1 MVSVIKGDIMASRKF
16 LDQEKWLIPL
26 KKLLGSWGKTPEN
39 WELVWGDFFQI
50 EMANPEEAL
59 KKALEIKA
67 LIKKIQPVQESKK
80 ISTLDVR
87 MAIGIGEKTYTGKRV
102 SESNGPAFIHAGEQF
117 DQLKKQGRSIGVK
130 SPWPELDE
138 ELNLYLKLVDTFM
151 DKWSISSAEIIEIA
165 LKNPGFTQTE
175 IGKILGIKQSGV
187 SLRWN
192 RAHTDE
198 LLEVEKM
205 FNKKIKSKLK

>member
-1 MVSVIKGDIMASRKF
+1 MISVIKGDITASRKL

-50 EMANPEEAL
+50 EVANPEEAL

-138 ELNLYLKLVDTFM
+138 ELNLYLKLADTFM

>member
-1 MVSVIKGDIMASRKF
+1 MISVIKGDIMASRKL
-16 LDQEKWLIPL
+16 LDQEKWLTPL

-50 EMANPEEAL
+50 EVANPEETL
-59 KKALEIKA
+59 KKALEIKS
-67 LIKKIQPVQESKK
+67 LIKKIQPVQKNKK

-102 SESNGPAFIHAGEQF
+102 SESNGPAFIYAGEQF
-117 DQLKKQGRSIGVK
+117 DQLKRQNRSIGIK

-138 ELNLYLKLVDTFM
+138 ELNLYLKLAGTFM

-165 LKNPGFTQTE
+165 LKNPELTQTD

>member
-1 MVSVIKGDIMASRKF
+1 MISVIKGDITASRKL

-26 KKLLGSWGKTPEN
+26 KKLLGSWGKTPEK

-50 EMANPEEAL
+50 EVANPEEAL

-138 ELNLYLKLVDTFM
+138 ELNLYLKLADTFM

-192 RAHTDE
+192 
-198 LLEVEKM
+198 
-205 FNKKIKSKLK
+205 